1 MKNLFANFS
10 LFALKQLKEILKKK
24 KKSSFSQACSRK
36 DKQIYSLQ
44 HYPNSTSKICEIL

>member
-24 KKSSFSQACSRK
+24 KKKF
-36 DKQIYSLQ
+36 
-44 HYPNSTSKICEIL
+44 HYRERERDHVTVHYGHSIQLNPHYTDSEQ